1 MGTSGSTECGVPQ
14 ITFRIRT
21 HVAASASEWMLE
33 VDLLAL
39 VATDQA
45 CWRDSTLARDIVGF
59 VVHAARFM
67 SASSPTLIALLHGPD
82 QPGLV
87 ARVAGWIFERGG
99 NILHADQHRDM
110 EAGVFFQRVEWEP
123 AMAGA
128 GENALAVAEADFT
141 AFARSKLGMHVRVLS
156 SADRP
161 RVAVFVSKAD
171 HCFHD
176 LVLRWKS
183 GDYACDLV
191 GVVSNHT
198 ELAEAARG
206 YGLPFVHIPVTSAN
220 KVAAEAK
227 QLALL
232 KELRAELV
240 ILARYMQVLS
250 ADFLAAFGAPVINIH
265 HSFLPA
271 FAGGRPYHQAH
282 ARGVKLIGATAHYAT
297 RDLDEGP
304 IIHQDVA
311 RVTHRH
317 DVEDLVRKGRD
328 LERLVLA
335 QAVRWHLEGRVLV
348 YGNKTVVFD

>member
-1 MGTSGSTECGVPQ
+1 M
-14 ITFRIRT
+14 
-21 HVAASASEWMLE
+21 SE
-33 VDLLAL
+33 
-39 VATDQA
+39 
-45 CWRDSTLARDIVGF
+45 
-59 VVHAARFM
+59 
-67 SASSPTLIALLHGPD
+67 SPATLIALLHGPD

-87 ARVAGWIFERGG
+87 ARVAGWIFAHGG
-99 NILHADQHRDM
+99 NILHADQHRDT
-110 EAGVFFQRVEWEP
+110 EEGVFFQRIEWEP
-123 AMAGA
+123 AFAEPTAGGPASAEVTRSGPAGGRAAVEGEFARFA
-128 GENALAVAEADFT
+128 GE
-141 AFARSKLGMHVRVLS
+141 SLGMNVRLLS

-161 RVAVFVSKAD
+161 RVAIFVSKAD

-176 LVLRWKS
+176 LVLRWKA
-183 GDYACDLV
+183 GDFPCDLV
-191 GVVSNHT
+191 AIVGNHPD
-198 ELAEAARG
+198 LAAVAGG
-206 YGLPFVHIPVTSAN
+206 YGLRFVHIPVTAAT
-220 KVAAEAK
+220 KAEAEAR

-232 KELRAELV
+232 RELGVELV
-240 ILARYMQVLS
+240 VLARYMQVLS
-250 ADFLAAFGAPVINIH
+250 ADFLEKFGAPVINIH

-317 DVEDLVRKGRD
+317 GVEDLVRKGRD
-328 LERLVLA
+328 LERSVLA

>member
-1 MGTSGSTECGVPQ
+1 
-14 ITFRIRT
+14 
-21 HVAASASEWMLE
+21 
-33 VDLLAL
+33 
-39 VATDQA
+39 
-45 CWRDSTLARDIVGF
+45 
-59 VVHAARFM
+59 M
-67 SASSPTLIALLHGPD
+67 SATLIALLHGPD

-110 EAGVFFQRVEWEP
+110 EAGIFFQRVEWEP
-123 AMAGA
+123 SFAESAQGGA
-128 GENALAVAEADFT
+128 RRARTLPEAEAE
-141 AFARSKLGMHVRVLS
+141 FATFAKTLGMNVRMLS

-176 LVLRWKS
+176 LVLRWKA
-183 GDYACDLV
+183 GEFACDLV
-191 GVVSNHT
+191 AVVSNHRD
-198 ELAEAARG
+198 LAEAARG
-206 YGLPFVHIPVTSAN
+206 YGLAFHHVPVSAAN
-220 KVAAEAK
+220 KAEAEAR

-232 KELRAELV
+232 KEVRADLIV
-240 ILARYMQVLS
+240 LARYMQVLS
-250 ADFLAAFGAPVINIH
+250 ADFLEKVRAPVINIH

-317 DVEDLVRKGRD
+317 GVDELVRKGRD
-328 LERLVLA
+328 LEKLVLA